1 MFHYFPCATSG
12 HIVLSRREDLK
23 STYKDAPLSLCARAG
38 FLPVDHSNTTE
49 AQPKHSFI
57 FTLNML
63 ISRILVPVALLALSA
78 SAQTK
83 CNGRAEF
90 CDLRYPEVIQIG
102 AHDSP
107 FVGPLP
113 QHNQNLEVAEQLDM
127 GIRFLQGQTRNS
139 GGQLNMC
146 HTDCLLEDAG
156 SVESFLSTVKTW
168 MDDHPDEVITLLI
181 TNPDGFDIGAFDDAF
196 KGSGIME
203 YAFVPST
210 SPDFMDMKSWPTFG
224 ELIAEGTRLI
234 TFLGG

>member
-1 MFHYFPCATSG
+1 M
-12 HIVLSRREDLK
+12 
-23 STYKDAPLSLCARAG
+23 RAG
-38 FLPVDHSNTTE
+38 FLPAEYFNIFGTKSKN
-49 AQPKHSFI
+49 SFI
-57 FTLNML
+57 LIPNML
-63 ISRILVPVALLALSA
+63 ISRILIPSALLALSA
-78 SAQTK
+78 SAQTE
-83 CNGRAEF
+83 CNGHAEF

-127 GIRFLQGQTRNS
+127 GIRFLQGQTRDKD
-139 GGQLNMC
+139 GQLNMC

-181 TNPDGFDIGAFDDAF
+181 TNSDEFDIDAFDNAF
-196 KGSGIME
+196 DGSGIKE

-210 SPDFMDMKSWPTFG
+210 SPEFLDMESWPTFG
-224 ELIAEGTRLI
+224 ELIADGTRLI